1 MRSLGQLRRFQN
13 FFTSFIHFLY
23 IKISKYKI
31 IYFISA
37 RKIMIDSNKLKQRK
51 SDLLEMLNNSIQSC
65 SDIILQSQLG
75 YEAPEMEAEFR
86 AGCLVCNLAVIDE
99 VRAMESLKQLV
110 TSLPELSK
118 QTVEQFTSAVRLG
131 NFTLA
136 AEVATTPRCS
146 EDFEAAMKSWIERSD
161 CHYSN
166 IFDAVS
172 QDPEITRRMSFGE
185 VRPGH
190 PEGSIDAHISELNKN
205 LLAVVE
211 SLKDGS
217 NGPML
222 KQYQISAMYILITC
236 HDTFKGDATP
246 GVSIM
251 DPRSHASLAR
261 SYLAQHTSDT
271 SLLEMIQ
278 RHDEPFAL
286 FKKWQQAGKLSEE
299 RMTSLFK
306 AIKDWDTFIL
316 FQIIDNTTLGKTPSD
331 GTCSTGWLIDRASEA
346 GLVSRDYKAIQDFVR
361 QQLS

>member
-1 MRSLGQLRRFQN
+1 MISSKDNSSNRSEHTAPRPEQSLPSLPDLRRLE
-13 FFTSFIHFLY
+13 S
-23 IKISKYKI
+23 SK
-31 IYFISA
+31 A
-37 RKIMIDSNKLKQRK
+37 A
-51 SDLLEMLNNSIQSC
+51 LLELLDNSIESR
-65 SDIILQSQLG
+65 SDIILQTQLG
-75 YEAPEMEAEFR
+75 YEHPEMEAGSR
-86 AGCLVCNLAVIDE
+86 AGDLVCNFAVVDD
-99 VRAMESLKQLV
+99 VRALEELKQLV
-110 TSLPELSK
+110 ASLPELSEPSV
-118 QTVEQFTSAVRLG
+118 QQLVAAVGRG

-136 AEVATTPRCS
+136 AGVATTPLPAA
-146 EDFEAAMKSWIERSD
+146 DFEAEMKSWLERPA
-161 CHYSN
+161 CQYSS
-166 IFDAVS
+166 IFDVIF
-172 QDPEITRRMSFGE
+172 QDPELTKRMSFGE
-185 VRPGH
+185 ARPGH
-190 PEGSIDAHISELNKN
+190 PEGSIDAHVSELNRN

-222 KQYQISAMYILITC
+222 KLYQISALDILILC

-286 FKKWQQAGKLSEE
+286 FKKWQQTGKLPEE
-299 RMTSLFK
+299 RMTSLFQV
-306 AIKDWDTFIL
+306 IKDWDTFIL
-316 FQIIDNTTLGKTPSD
+316 FQIIDNTTVGKTPSD
-331 GTCSTGWLIDRASEA
+331 GTCSTAWLIDRASEA